1 MVFRWRKRKKSV
13 STQIPAAELA
23 GTTRDRTGGEGIA
36 AIPGS
41 LVTPK
46 SDHRQPYIAIFTM
59 ATFILPTGRQ
69 VEKDAAYCVSTKAR
83 GRWSTKFFKS
93 FKGADNEYKSVR
105 AHLRNPDM
113 VAYYDLQEVKLI
125 KPEA

>member
-1 MVFRWRKRKKSV
+1 M
-13 STQIPAAELA
+13 
-23 GTTRDRTGGEGIA
+23 
-36 AIPGS
+36 AI
-41 LVTPK
+41 
-46 SDHRQPYIAIFTM
+46 
-59 ATFILPTGRQ
+59 FILPTGRR

-83 GRWSTKFFKS
+83 GRWSAKYFKTL
-93 FKGADNEYKSVR
+93 KGAKNHHRFVS